1 VNNHEYD
8 SERTLCDKPHPDD
21 KSNIARPKKDNILTV
36 PNLLCVSRIIAAPY
50 LAHLIFQGNF
60 SWAAGIFVYAGFTDL
75 LDGWIARKFPGQ
87 ASSLGS
93 FLDPLADKIL
103 VGTLFLSLTY
113 VNMIPA
119 SLTGLVVSRD
129 LFLIYAGLYIRYM
142 SVVPPFTLKK
152 YFDIS
157 LPTAQ
162 VQPTTISKVNTCLQ
176 FLLLA
181 TTLGSPLLG
190 YMDHPW
196 LHYLWAATG
205 TTTFLSAVSYAFL
218 KDTYK
223 FSHRE
228 YDHQFRKKLTAFIL
242 FVLFNVGFTLF
253 FPSQTRLTQSTASEC
268 PITGQG
274 SNSKDCPIITEGDL
288 YKDRSMDYYRKKA
301 HSMEEK

>member
-1 VNNHEYD
+1 M
-8 SERTLCDKPHPDD
+8 
-21 KSNIARPKKDNILTV
+21 
-36 PNLLCVSRIIAAPY
+36 SRIIAAPY

-129 LFLIYAGLYIRYM
+129 LFLIYAGTILFSSVISIMIRFPFLGLYIRYM

-205 TTTFLSAVSYAFL
+205 TTTFLSAAV
-218 KDTYK
+218 
-223 FSHRE
+223 FSC
-228 YDHQFRKKLTAFIL
+228 QL
-242 FVLFNVGFTLF
+242 
-253 FPSQTRLTQSTASEC
+253 
-268 PITGQG
+268 
-274 SNSKDCPIITEGDL
+274 
-288 YKDRSMDYYRKKA
+288 
-301 HSMEEK
+301 